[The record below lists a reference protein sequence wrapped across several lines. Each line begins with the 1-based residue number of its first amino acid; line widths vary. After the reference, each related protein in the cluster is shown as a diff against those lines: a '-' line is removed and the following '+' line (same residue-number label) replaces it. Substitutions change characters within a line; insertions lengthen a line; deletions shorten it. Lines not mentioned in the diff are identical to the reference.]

1 MSRSSSRT
9 FLTYAILLI
18 ASMVLIGFLLVQI
31 TKKFTLDAVDE
42 RVSSEG
48 SYIVNLLNETDNL
61 SQSKLEQVG
70 GVSDQLDLGVLL
82 YNHEDEL
89 LLNTAGQVSDNSPAE
104 INRVIQNNVTE
115 LDNDKRILHEGLFY
129 TKEWLVNHEGYIV
142 FVLPTDSVTGMTAN
156 IWLFISV
163 VLLMVLIVIF
173 IIGYHFMDKYVRP
186 IRSASQVARQ
196 LAEGNYN
203 ARTYETQYGETGQLT
218 NSINL
223 LARNL
228 YEMNLQREI
237 QNDRLMAVVENMD
250 SGLILINEKGYI
262 QLVNR
267 AFLNT
272 FKGES
277 SSYLGYLYYEALSYE
292 DVHDTVR
299 DVFMF
304 EKNIQKTMVVSL
316 DIERRFFMI
325 SGAPIFN
332 HSKEWK
338 GVVLV
343 FHDITDL
350 KRLEEMRKDF
360 VANVSHELKTP
371 ITSIKGFAETLLG
384 GAQEDPEVREQFLSI
399 IYKESGRLQLLIS
412 DLLELSKLEKEDLQ
426 LNIQK
431 VTIRSLIDDVLSLV
445 RHSAEEKEIEINVD
459 VDPDLK
465 LEVDSSRFTQLLLN
479 LVTNAIH
486 YTPEGEHIY
495 INMDEHENDIKLT
508 VRDTGIGIPS
518 EHLPRIFERFY
529 RVDKARSRNSGGTG
543 LGLAIVKHIVEAHNG
558 KIEVESEVNKGTTFS
573 VILPKEFTN
582 PSS

>member
-1 MSRSSSRT
+1 
-9 FLTYAILLI
+9 
-18 ASMVLIGFLLVQI
+18 MVLIGFLLVQI

>member
-1 MSRSSSRT
+1 MNKSSSRT
-9 FLTYAILLI
+9 FMIYAVLI
-18 ASMVLIGFLLVQI
+18 VVSMVIIGFLLVQI

-42 RVSSEG
+42 RVSAESE
-48 SYIVNLLNETDNL
+48 YIGQLLDDTEQAEGNKANLLKTVSNQL
-61 SQSKLEQVG
+61 KLG
-70 GVSDQLDLGVLL
+70 ILWF
-82 YNHEDEL
+82 NHEQEL
-89 LLNTAGQVSDNSPAE
+89 VLNTAGQVTDKNPSE
-104 INRVIQNNVTE
+104 IIQFLQGNMADLKNE
-115 LDNDKRILHEGLFY
+115 DHSLHEGLY
-129 TKEWLVNHEGYIV
+129 YSKKSLDNNEGTLI
-142 FVLPTDSVTGMTAN
+142 FVLPIKSVSGITAN
-156 IWLFISV
+156 IWLLIGV
-163 VLLMVLIVIF
+163 VLFMVLIIIF

-186 IRSASQVARQ
+186 VRSASHVAYQ

-203 ARTYETQYGETGQLT
+203 ARTYETQYGETGKLT

-267 AFLNT
+267 SFLNT
-272 FKGES
+272 FKGDS
-277 SSYLGYLYYEALSYE
+277 ASYLGYLYYEALSYNQ
-292 DVHDTVR
+292 VHDTVR

-304 EKNIQKTMVVSL
+304 EENIQRTLVVPF

-332 HSKEWK
+332 HQKRWK

-371 ITSIKGFAETLLG
+371 ITSIRGFAETLLG
-384 GAQEDPEVREQFLSI
+384 GAQEDPEVREKFLSI
-399 IYKESGRLQLLIS
+399 IHKESGRLQLLIS
-412 DLLELSKLEKEDLQ
+412 DLLELSKLEKEDFH
-426 LNIQK
+426 LNIDRIK
-431 VTIRSLIDDVLSLV
+431 LKSLIDDVLSLV
-445 RHSAEEKEIEINVD
+445 RHSAEEKQIQVKVD
-459 VDPDLK
+459 VAPS
-465 LEVDSSRFTQLLLN
+465 LELEADATRFTQLLLN
-479 LVTNAIH
+479 LLSNAIH
-486 YTPEGEHIY
+486 YTPEDGQ
-495 INMDEHENDIKLT
+495 INIGAEENRNEVQINIT
-508 VRDTGIGIPS
+508 DTGIGIPQ

-543 LGLAIVKHIVEAHNG
+543 LGLAIVKHIAEAHDG
-558 KIEVESEVNKGTTFS
+558 KIEVESTINEGTTFS
-573 VILPKEFTN
+573 VRVPKKFTE
-582 PSS
+582 SSS